1 MPKKAKIYFYLFF
14 LTCFSF
20 CTKENKVITP
30 AYYHWKTNLEIT
42 PRQAAY
48 LDSLGVHRLYLRFF
62 DVDLVAGEAQPVSE
76 INYNGKDSLHYEI
89 VPVVFI
95 TNRTFQSLDIEKS
108 RQLAALV
115 YNKIKYLREAKLK
128 CTIQEIQVDCDWSQT
143 TRDRYFAFL
152 EALAKLT
159 SDQKLDISATI
170 RLHQVKFAGKTGVPP
185 VRSGMLMW
193 YNTGELTDIN
203 ETNSILNDQK
213 TKAYLSG
220 FDDYPLSLD
229 VVFPV
234 FSWGVLFRDGQFEL
248 LLHPLTK
255 EEMADTAFFK
265 PGRPDYF
272 TILKNGYF
280 KGHYLYAGDEIRLEK
295 VSQNQLTNAAEQVKH
310 LLKQDSFRLAFY
322 HLDEMALKYYPA
334 SFLKSL

>member
-1 MPKKAKIYFYLFF
+1 MAKKYFYLFI
-14 LTCFSF
+14 LTFFSF
-20 CTKENKVITP
+20 CTKEKKVTTP
-30 AYYHWKTNLEIT
+30 AFYFWKTNVEIT
-42 PRQAAY
+42 ARQTAY

-62 DVDLVAGEAQPVSE
+62 DVDLLAGEPQPVSE
-76 INYNGKDSLHYEI
+76 INFNGKDSLPYEI

-95 TNRTFQSLDIEKS
+95 TNRTFESLDMEKS

-115 YNKIKYLREAKLK
+115 FNKIKYLSEVKLK
-128 CTIQEIQVDCDWSQT
+128 STPQEIQLDCDWNQT

-152 EALAKLT
+152 EALKKLT
-159 SDQKLDISATI
+159 SGQNQDISATI
-170 RLHQVKFAGKTGVPP
+170 RLHQVKFASRTGIPP
-185 VRSGMLMW
+185 VNSGMLMW
-193 YNTGELTDIN
+193 YNTGEVTDIN

-220 FDDYPLSLD
+220 FEDYPLPLD
-229 VVFPV
+229 VVLPV

-295 VSQNQLTNAAEQVKH
+295 VSQKQLTKAAEQVRH

-322 HLDEMALKYYPA
+322 HLEDMALERYPA
-334 SFLKSL
+334 NFLRTLF